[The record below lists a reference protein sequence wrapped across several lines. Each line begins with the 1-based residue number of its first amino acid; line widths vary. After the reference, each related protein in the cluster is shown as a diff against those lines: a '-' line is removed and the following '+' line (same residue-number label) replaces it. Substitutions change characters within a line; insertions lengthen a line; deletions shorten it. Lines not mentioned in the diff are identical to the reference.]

1 VKIILKNN
9 KEIKQNSRSQPALHE
24 MLRKFYRLKRS
35 KIDLMKNTGNSKY
48 VGKYNFLISLNI

>member
-35 KIDLMKNTGNSKY
+35 KIDLNSSFSRRNEEHRK
-48 VGKYNFLISLNI
+48 